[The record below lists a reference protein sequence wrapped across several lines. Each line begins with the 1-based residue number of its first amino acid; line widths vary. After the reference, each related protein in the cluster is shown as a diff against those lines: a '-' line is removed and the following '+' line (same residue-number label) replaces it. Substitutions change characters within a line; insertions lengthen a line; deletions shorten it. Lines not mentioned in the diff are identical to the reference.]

1 VRDKGCPIL
10 ASLVFD
16 SCPLSSI
23 GEVMRA
29 PPTRKLRTIFT
40 VITGAALL
48 CAGISK
54 SAQTTPDEN
63 SWSGAQS
70 QNADPGLSPSLD
82 FNTFRSSIEPVFL
95 KKRQGNVRCY
105 DCHSVMNTRLRLQPL
120 SAKESTWTEEQSR
133 LNFAVVSRLVTP
145 HEPMKSRLLL
155 HPLALEA
162 GGDRTHTG
170 GKFWASTSDPEWQMI
185 ATWVGTANPI
195 APAREN
201 RPADMGSAGFTS
213 YKVNVEPIFLKQRP
227 GHARCYSCH
236 SEGSRAFHLER
247 LSPGRTEWTE
257 EQSQRNFANVIQQ
270 VAPGDPTSSRL
281 LMHPLAPE
289 SGGEAFHSGGRQF
302 ASQNDPDW
310 LKIADWVNSLKSP
323 PARLAS
329 ARKTRIYITNS
340 AGDTVDVVDPATN
353 KVVQTIQGIE
363 LPHGVV
369 FSPDGARVYI
379 SNESESVLD
388 VVDGSSG
395 RIVEKVPLSG
405 HPNNLTITKD
415 GKRVLVGIRAGSGS
429 LEVIDTRTLKKIKSI
444 PVSGPVHNVY
454 VTPDGKYAV
463 SGSID
468 MKTITVVDLQ
478 SEQAVWDLNLGSG
491 VRPMA
496 FDVNADGST
505 NRIFAQLS
513 GFNGFAVI
521 SFAKHA
527 EIERI
532 KLPDQPG
539 GYGVAEGR
547 TGTPSHGIGV
557 APDGAS
563 LWIASTAANAIF
575 EYSLPSLELMGHVEL
590 PVVHILGL
598 EKPTSSVPEWITFSP
613 DGKFLYLSNSGSRSV
628 SAIDTATR
636 QIVEIIP
643 AGEVPKRINTMVV
656 R

>member
-1 VRDKGCPIL
+1 MRDKGLSTL
-10 ASLVFD
+10 ANFVFD

-40 VITGAALL
+40 FVAGAAAL

-54 SAQTTPDEN
+54 SAQTIPDEN
-63 SWSGAQS
+63 SLSGPQS
-70 QNADPGLSPSLD
+70 PNADPSAWPSLD
-82 FNTFRSSIEPVFL
+82 FNIYRSNIEPVFL
-95 KKRQGNVRCY
+95 RRRQGNVRCY
-105 DCHSVMNTRLRLQPL
+105 DCHSAMNTRLRLQPL
-120 SAKESTWTEEQSR
+120 TAGQSTWTEEQSR
-133 LNFAVVSRLVTP
+133 LNFDAVSRLVTP

-155 HPLALEA
+155 HPLAPEA
-162 GGDRTHTG
+162 GGDSTHTG
-170 GKFWASTSDPEWQMI
+170 GKFWASTSDPEWRMI
-185 ATWVGTANPI
+185 AAWVGTADPG
-195 APAREN
+195 APVRDNAHV
-201 RPADMGSAGFTS
+201 DMGAAGFIS
-213 YKVNVEPIFLKQRP
+213 YKADVEPIFLKQRP

-236 SEGSRAFHLER
+236 SEGNRAFHLER
-247 LSPGRTEWTE
+247 LSLGKTEWTE
-257 EQSQRNFANVIQQ
+257 EQSQRNFENVMQH

-281 LMHPLAPE
+281 LTHPLAPE
-289 SGGEAFHSGGRQF
+289 SGGESFHSGGRQF

-310 LKIADWVNSLKSP
+310 LKIADWVNSLKSS

-329 ARKTRIYITNS
+329 APKTRIYITNS

-353 KVVQTIQGIE
+353 KCVQTIQGIE

-395 RIVEKVPLSG
+395 RILEKAPLSG
-405 HPNNLTITKD
+405 HPNNLAITKD

-429 LEVIDTRTLKKIKSI
+429 LEVIDTGTLKKIKSI

-468 MKTITVVDLQ
+468 AKTITVVDLQ

-547 TGTPSHGIGV
+547 MGTPSHGIGV

-563 LWIASTAANAIF
+563 LWIASTAANAVF
-575 EYSLPSLELMGHVEL
+575 EYSLPSLKLMGHVEL
-590 PVVHILGL
+590 PVVHTLGL
-598 EKPTSSVPEWITFSP
+598 EKPTGSVPEWITFSP

-628 SAIDTATR
+628 SAIDMAAR
-636 QIVEIIP
+636 QIVAIIP

>member
-1 VRDKGCPIL
+1 MRERG
-10 ASLVFD
+10 LVSALTNCVSD
-16 SCPLSSI
+16 SCPLYSI
-23 GEVMRA
+23 GEVMRV
-29 PPTRKLRTIFT
+29 PPTRKLRAVLTF
-40 VITGAALL
+40 VAGAAALS
-48 CAGISK
+48 AGNSGP
-54 SAQTTPDEN
+54 AHAAPDEN
-63 SWSGAQS
+63 SWSGPRF
-70 QNADPGLSPSLD
+70 QNVEADTSSSLD
-82 FNTFRSSIEPVFL
+82 FNTYRTRIEPVFL
-95 KKRQGNVRCY
+95 KKRRGDVRCY

-120 SAKESTWTEEQSR
+120 TAGESTWTEEQSR
-133 LNFAVVSRLVTP
+133 RNFEAVSRLVTP

-155 HPLALEA
+155 HPLAPEA
-162 GGDRTHTG
+162 GGDATHTG
-170 GKFWASTSDPEWQMI
+170 GKFWASTSDPEWRTI
-185 ATWVGTANPI
+185 AEWVGSAHPG
-195 APAREN
+195 APVREN
-201 RPADMGSAGFTS
+201 AAANVGEAGFVS
-213 YKVNVEPIFLKQRP
+213 YKVDVEPIFLKQRP
-227 GHARCYSCH
+227 GHARCYGCH
-236 SEGSRAFHLER
+236 SEGNRAFHLER

-257 EQSQRNFANVIQQ
+257 QQSRRNFENVMQH

-310 LKIADWVNSLKSP
+310 LKIADWVSRLKTSP
-323 PARLAS
+323 PS
-329 ARKTRIYITNS
+329 SGPTTRIYITNS
-340 AGDTVDVVDPATN
+340 AGDTVDVVDAATN

-369 FSPDGARVYI
+369 FSPDSTRVYI

-388 VVDGSSG
+388 VVDGNSG
-395 RIVEKVPLSG
+395 HIVEKVSLSG

-429 LEVIDTRTLKKIKSI
+429 LDVIDTRTLKKIKSI

-463 SGSID
+463 SGSIEA
-468 MKTITVVDLQ
+468 KTITVIDLY
-478 SEQAVWDLNLGSG
+478 SDQAVWDLNLGSG

-513 GFNGFAVI
+513 GFNGFAVV
-521 SFAKHA
+521 SFAKHT
-527 EIERI
+527 EMKRI

-547 TGTPSHGIGV
+547 MGTPAHGIGV
-557 APDGAS
+557 APNGAS

-575 EYSLPSLELMGHVEL
+575 EYSLPSLELVGHTEL
-590 PVVHILGL
+590 PVVHTLGL

-613 DGKFLYLSNSGSRSV
+613 DSKFLYLSNSGSCSV
-628 SAIDTATR
+628 SVLDTATR
-636 QIVEIIP
+636 QIVAIIP
-643 AGEVPKRINTMVV
+643 VGEVPKRINTMVV
-656 R
+656 H

>member
-1 VRDKGCPIL
+1 MRDRGISAL
-10 ASLVFD
+10 TNFVFD

-29 PPTRKLRTIFT
+29 PLTRKLRTIFT
-40 VITGAALL
+40 FIAGATAL

-54 SAQTTPDEN
+54 SAQTTSDEH
-63 SWSGAQS
+63 SWSGRQS
-70 QNADPGLSPSLD
+70 QNADPSVSPSLD
-82 FNTFRSSIEPVFL
+82 FNAYRSSIEPVFL
-95 KKRQGNVRCY
+95 KRRQGNVRCY

-120 SAKESTWTEEQSR
+120 TAGQSTWTEEQSR
-133 LNFAVVSRLVTP
+133 LNFDVVSRLVTP
-145 HEPMKSRLLL
+145 HEPMNSRLLL
-155 HPLALEA
+155 HPLAPEA
-162 GGDRTHTG
+162 GGDPTHTG

-185 ATWVGTANPI
+185 ATWVGTANPV
-195 APAREN
+195 APVRDNAHV
-201 RPADMGSAGFTS
+201 DMGTAAFIS
-213 YKVNVEPIFLKQRP
+213 YKVKVEPIFLEQRP

-236 SEGSRAFHLER
+236 SEGNRAFHLER

-257 EQSQRNFANVIQQ
+257 EQSQRNFENVMQH

-302 ASQNDPDW
+302 ASQSDPDW
-310 LKIADWVNSLKSP
+310 LKIAGWVNGLKNSP
-323 PARLAS
+323 AKPAS
-329 ARKTRIYITNS
+329 APKTRIYITNS

-395 RIVEKVPLSG
+395 RILERVPLSG

-454 VTPDGKYAV
+454 VTPDGNYAV

-468 MKTITVVDLQ
+468 AKTITVVDLQ

-557 APDGAS
+557 APDGGS
-563 LWIASTAANAIF
+563 LWIASTAANAVF
-575 EYSLPSLELMGHVEL
+575 EYSLPSLELKGYVEL
-590 PVVHILGL
+590 PVVHTLGL

-613 DGKFLYLSNSGSRSV
+613 DGKFLYLSNSGNRSV

-636 QIVEIIP
+636 QIVAIIP